1 MLLVSY
7 NHSAAVMLTPIRSFL
22 VLFGTGTHW
31 WWIHYFYRLLMP
43 SRTNSSLIRHLIT
56 SVLSLSLS
64 TFYLP
69 EMWLIQP
76 LCVCLLVRSRTVNT
90 RRRRR
95 RCFVLEIISI
105 KVTLSEFT
113 WLNAMVGFRNRQT
126 GVAWL
131 LPVLNRNRGFEVETN
146 PVSHS

>member
-1 MLLVSY
+1 
-7 NHSAAVMLTPIRSFL
+7 
-22 VLFGTGTHW
+22 
-31 WWIHYFYRLLMP
+31 
-43 SRTNSSLIRHLIT
+43 
-56 SVLSLSLS
+56 
-64 TFYLP
+64 
-69 EMWLIQP
+69 
-76 LCVCLLVRSRTVNT
+76 VNT